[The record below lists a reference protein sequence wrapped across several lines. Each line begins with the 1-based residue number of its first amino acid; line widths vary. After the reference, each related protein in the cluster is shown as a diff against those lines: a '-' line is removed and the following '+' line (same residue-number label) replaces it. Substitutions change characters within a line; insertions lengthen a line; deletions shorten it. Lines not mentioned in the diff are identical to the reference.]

1 MARLKE
7 LWRCGC
13 CRSLY
18 DTQKE
23 AIDCAKSHVHR
34 ERWAFGKGTSAFRV
48 IENCA
53 PGSQGSVEWA
63 MKKADEVEEPKR

>member
-13 CRSLY
+13 CKSLY

-23 AIDCAKSHVHR
+23 AIDCAKSHVRR
-34 ERWAFGKGTSAFRV
+34 ELWAFGKGTSAYRV
-48 IENCA
+48 FANCA
-53 PGSQGSVEWA
+53 PGSYGSIDWA
-63 MKKADEVEEPKR
+63 MEMADKVEERK